1 MGVDVFFS
9 ISGFLIGKIIYTL
22 ELKKLKD
29 AIYFVKSRLLRILP
43 PLFIVILF
51 SIFAAQTLYPVVDYE
66 IFTKSLFPSLFFYS
80 NFYLNETTNYF
91 NNDIFDIPLVH
102 TWSLAVEGQ
111 FYFIS
116 ALVVFLLRNKKTILV
131 AFGILSLM
139 SFLFLIHSWGGVTE
153 KYFLPYSRF
162 YQFGIPFIF
171 GFLWSEYPFAF
182 KKIFKIKYI
191 IKMN

>member
-1 MGVDVFFS
+1 LGVDVFFS

-139 SFLFLIHSWGGVTE
+139 SFLFLIHSWGG
-153 KYFLPYSRF
+153 
-162 YQFGIPFIF
+162 
-171 GFLWSEYPFAF
+171 
-182 KKIFKIKYI
+182 
-191 IKMN
+191 